1 MNNIGAETYSPPN
14 GYRDPGMHGGIHRDE
29 DLSGSK
35 GTASAQASKTQASQ
49 QGQQDDSINLA
60 KILSFAKDM
69 QKQVKDI
76 PYIVPIAV
84 GGVAFTLGVLA
95 SSRILRQ
102 VVFMAGSYGLKQAIA
117 AAPKDQIMDFAKK
130 AVIDAI
136 KRQMVG

>member
-35 GTASAQASKTQASQ
+35 GTASAQGSKPQA
-49 QGQQDDSINLA
+49 GQQDDSINLA

-69 QKQVKDI
+69 QKQVKEI

-117 AAPKDQIMDFAKK
+117 SAPKDQIMDFAKK